1 MWQLLEELRTEMEN
15 IFVSGRTQAL
25 PAPLHLGPNVCLLV
39 VVTQV
44 LLASTA
50 RPRLPCFVARAG
62 CVLCCHPMH
71 VSLTT
76 PRVYNQTLGGR
87 DVNPRG
93 KAARR
98 AAMARAAEQRLKVGV
113 HCCGHQDTRTAF

>member
-1 MWQLLEELRTEMEN
+1 MEN

-25 PAPLHLGPNVCLLV
+25 PASLHSGSQRVFAGGGDAGAASINGAPQAAVFRGKGRVRPVLSPL
-39 VVTQV
+39 
-44 LLASTA
+44 
-50 RPRLPCFVARAG
+50 
-62 CVLCCHPMH
+62 MH
-71 VSLTT
+71 ASLTT
-76 PRVYNQTLGGR
+76 PCVYNQTLGGR